1 MASARFE
8 QLLAGTAVALAL
20 ALTPYAGSAIAASE
34 AEIAAAVPVPES
46 ADLPPPS
53 IKDVIAPAD
62 AAMQPE
68 SPAAAAPKP
77 EAPVDAAAATPAAT
91 EPTNS
96 TLAASTDGVKFNTA
110 SVSADTALVD
120 KLRDQLASGKFD
132 RILGGKKE
140 RLTIE
145 AFYASRDFAPLWIAD
160 GAIADRA
167 KAAAAYL
174 ARVDADGL
182 DPSEY
187 PVPQIK
193 AGMEPE
199 ALAEAEIKFT
209 DSVLT
214 FARHAMAGRV
224 HYSRVAADIVYDLA
238 KPDPANVLA
247 RIAKAQD
254 AGAALDS
261 FNPPQPQYKALKAKL
276 AEMRKGADDVA
287 KPMIAQGPVL
297 KYSKDKKGKEVLME
311 DPRVPV
317 LRERFGLKSPDG
329 DTTYDKALSDT
340 IAKFQKENGI
350 NASGQLNA
358 ATLEFI
364 NGPKREKTVDIII
377 ANMERWRWM
386 PRDLG
391 QTYVM
396 VNIPDFTLRVV
407 RDDKLVWKTKVV
419 VGKPNLPTPLLSA
432 EMKFITVNPTWNVPP
447 SIINNEYLPALQ
459 QDPQAMERIGLKVEQ
474 NRDGTIRI
482 YQPPGDRNALGRIR
496 FNFPNKFLVYQHD
509 TPDKHL
515 FAHDKRAYSHG
526 CMRVE
531 NPLKYGEVL
540 LGLALPNEHYTADR
554 LQKMFGGSEVNINF
568 PTGIPDHLTY
578 QTAFVDDD
586 GKLQIRDDV
595 YGRDQ
600 RLLAI
605 LKGSERKMAEG
616 AIDRPKGSSSAPV
629 RMPPGTFGNAGGDN
643 FFGGGFFDRLFGGSP
658 QPAPKPRAWVGAN
671 EQRRVTPR

>member
-62 AAMQPE
+62 AAEQPE
-68 SPAAAAPKP
+68 TPAAVAPKP
-77 EAPVDAAAATPAAT
+77 EAPVDAAAATPAAAET
-91 EPTNS
+91 TNS
-96 TLAASTDGVKFNTA
+96 TPATSTDGVKFNTA

-261 FNPPQPQYKALKAKL
+261 LNPPQPQYKALKAKL

-311 DPRVPV
+311 DPRVPA
-317 LRERFGLKSPDG
+317 LRERFGIKAADG
-329 DTTYDKALSDT
+329 DTNYDKTLSDT

-391 QTYVM
+391 HTYVM

-658 QPAPKPRAWVGAN
+658 QPAPKPRARVGAN